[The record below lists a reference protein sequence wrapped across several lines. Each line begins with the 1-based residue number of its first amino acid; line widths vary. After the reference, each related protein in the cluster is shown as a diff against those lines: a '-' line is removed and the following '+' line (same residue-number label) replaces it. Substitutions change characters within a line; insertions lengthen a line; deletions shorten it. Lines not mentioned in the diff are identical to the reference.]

1 MQKSNLND
9 IVWKAFTDRDFR
21 REFYSRKP
29 EEVLRSHG
37 IPEDQIEA
45 FVAQDIQKLAEFG
58 LIARG
63 PLRWG
68 TFWLN
73 LLSDREKRGKRF
85 TVKDLLRLQEI

>member
-1 MQKSNLND
+1 MQKSSLND
-9 IVWKAFTDRDFR
+9 IVWRAFTDRDFR
-21 REFYSRKP
+21 RGFYSRKP
-29 EEVLRSHG
+29 EDVLRSLG
-37 IPEDQIEA
+37 IPENQIEA

-73 LLSDREKRGKRF
+73 LLSDRAKRGKKF
-85 TVKDLLRLQEI
+85 TLEDLLRLQDI

>member
-1 MQKSNLND
+1 LND
-9 IVWKAFTDRDFR
+9 IVWRAFTDPEFR

-29 EEVLRSHG
+29 ADVLRSVG

-45 FVAQDIQKLAEFG
+45 FVAQDIRKLAEFG
-58 LIARG
+58 LVARG

-73 LLSDREKRGKRF
+73 LLSDRAKRGKKF
-85 TVKDLLRLQEI
+85 TVEDLLRLQDS